1 MQMHNV
7 VHIPD
12 HLEDRWAE
20 LVGQARAD
28 VGTLVEQ
35 FAERV
40 GQMEVYRAGVVSM
53 EPVKVDAFSAFGYSW
68 AR

>member
-20 LVGQARAD
+20 LVGRARAD

-40 GQMEVYRAGVVSM
+40 G
-53 EPVKVDAFSAFGYSW
+53 
-68 AR
+68 